1 MATTPSDPGTPAPG
15 RPSASATPAGAAT
28 VGITYL
34 AALLLGGL
42 VGAVGAVVPCSGFL
56 CSIGNAII
64 GAGVGVLA
72 SAVIA
77 AVVARRHGV
86 RWWYTPIAYGLPVL
100 AVAGQSRLDGVTG
113 DGLGTALWV
122 LAIGA
127 PVLALAVA
135 GPMRVWV
142 RVLLVALL
150 AVAVVV
156 VPVLDEAANARDRDR
171 QRRTVVATWRNLDV
185 PVYAPVGRAD
195 ITVNA
200 LGFSTQLGAGQEAWY
215 DMAQPGLAGEARV
228 WLETGPDATSQ
239 CDGAHAPHD
248 LGDGVV
254 VLGDPADPTTICR
267 TMGDAKLTL
276 WQDGSS
282 GDWTGARLVDLARDL
297 EATDTQWLEQHLRGR

>member
-1 MATTPSDPGTPAPG
+1 M
-15 RPSASATPAGAAT
+15 
-28 VGITYL
+28 
-34 AALLLGGL
+34 LGGL
-42 VGAVGAVVPCSGFL
+42 FGAIGSVIPCSGFL
-56 CSIGNAII
+56 CSIGNAVL

-72 SAVIA
+72 SALIA

-100 AVAGQSRLDGVTG
+100 AVAGQSRLAGVTG

-122 LAIGA
+122 LAIVA

-185 PVYAPVGRAD
+185 PRITA
-195 ITVNA
+195 ITVPANTA
-200 LGFSTQLGAGQEAWY
+200 SWGLMERLGMVRDQGADFDHPRVPDDSPLKRHIVYRIAR
-215 DMAQPGLAGEARV
+215 PIAG
-228 WLETGPDATSQ
+228 PAT
-239 CDGAHAPHD
+239 P
-248 LGDGVV
+248 
-254 VLGDPADPTTICR
+254 
-267 TMGDAKLTL
+267 
-276 WQDGSS
+276 
-282 GDWTGARLVDLARDL
+282 
-297 EATDTQWLEQHLRGR
+297 

>member
-1 MATTPSDPGTPAPG
+1 MTVQERGRATRANVVTAL
-15 RPSASATPAGAAT
+15 ATYA
-28 VGITYL
+28 
-34 AALLLGGL
+34 AALVLGGL
-42 VGAVGAVVPCSGFL
+42 FGAIGSVIPCSGFL
-56 CSIGNAII
+56 CSIGNAVL

-72 SAVIA
+72 SALIA

-100 AVAGQSRLDGVTG
+100 AVAGLSRLDGVTG

-122 LAIGA
+122 LGIGA
-127 PVLALAVA
+127 PVLALAAA

-142 RVLLVALL
+142 RVLLVVLL

-156 VPVLDEAANARDRDR
+156 VPVLNEAANARDRDR

-200 LGFSTQLGAGQEAWY
+200 LGFKTRLGAVQEAWY
-215 DMAQPGLAGEARV
+215 DMAQLGLAGEARV
-228 WLETGPDATSQ
+228 LLESGPGATSR

-248 LGDGVV
+248 LGEGVV

-267 TMGDAKLTL
+267 SMGGAKLTL
-276 WQDGSS
+276 WQDGSQ
-282 GDWTGARLVDLARDL
+282 GDWAGARLIGLARDL

>member
-1 MATTPSDPGTPAPG
+1 MLATYA
-15 RPSASATPAGAAT
+15 
-28 VGITYL
+28 
-34 AALLLGGL
+34 AALVLGGL
-42 VGAVGAVVPCSGFL
+42 FGAIGSVIPCSGFL
-56 CSIGNAII
+56 CSIGNAIL

-122 LAIGA
+122 LAIVA

-254 VLGDPADPTTICR
+254 VLGE
-267 TMGDAKLTL
+267 GDTEVGRHGVEAEAF
-276 WQDGSS
+276 QRAVV
-282 GDWTGARLVDLARDL
+282 TG
-297 EATDTQWLEQHLRGR
+297 EHQ

>member
-1 MATTPSDPGTPAPG
+1 MLATYA
-15 RPSASATPAGAAT
+15 
-28 VGITYL
+28 
-34 AALLLGGL
+34 AALVLGGL
-42 VGAVGAVVPCSGFL
+42 FGAIGSVIPFSGFL
-56 CSIGNAII
+56 CSIGNAIL

-200 LGFSTQLGAGQEAWY
+200 LGFSTQPGAGQEAWY